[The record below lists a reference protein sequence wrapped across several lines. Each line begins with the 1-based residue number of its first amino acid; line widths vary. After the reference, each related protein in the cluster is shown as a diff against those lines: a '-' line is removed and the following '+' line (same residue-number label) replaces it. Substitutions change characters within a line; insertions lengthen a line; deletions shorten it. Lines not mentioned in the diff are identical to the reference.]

1 MPATKVLVTG
11 GAGYI
16 GSVTSK
22 LLSRSGCEVT
32 IFDNLSTGHRTLALY
47 GELVVGDLMST
58 EYIERL
64 FAERHFDAV
73 VHFAALSLVGESV
86 KIPLWYYRHNLL
98 GALNLLDAMR
108 KYDVRNIVFSSTAAT
123 YGEPEGTPIV
133 ETHPKRPISPY
144 GRSKMCI
151 EWMLE
156 DAARAIGIRYAALRY
171 FNAAG
176 ADPEGEC
183 GEWHVPESHLIPNLL
198 RAAVGLEPV
207 FRIFGSDYPTPDGTC
222 IRDYIH
228 VQDLA
233 SAHKRAIDYLLA
245 GGVSQSMNLGSAS
258 GTSVR
263 RMYDIACAITGKNI
277 PLEEYE
283 RRAGDPAVLVA
294 SRGKAE
300 KLLVWKPQFENPE
313 IMIKDAWN
321 FYEKNG
327 FAPKSR

>member
-1 MPATKVLVTG
+1 MSAVKVLVTG

-22 LLSRSGCEVT
+22 LLSRAGYEVT
-32 IFDNLSTGHRTLALY
+32 IFDNLSTGHRELARY
-47 GELVVGDLMST
+47 GELVVGDLMNA
-58 EYIERL
+58 EDVEKL
-64 FAERHFDAV
+64 FAGRNFDAV
-73 VHFAALSLVGESV
+73 VHFAALSLVGDSV

-98 GALNLLDAMR
+98 GALNLLDVMH
-108 KYDVRNIVFSSTAAT
+108 KHNVRNIVFSSTAAT

-133 ETHPKRPISPY
+133 ETHAKRPISPY

-156 DAARAIGIRYAALRY
+156 DTSRALDIRYAALRY

-198 RAAVGLEPV
+198 RTATGLEPV

-233 SAHKRAIDYLLA
+233 SAHKLAIDYLLA
-245 GGVSQSMNLGSAS
+245 GGAPQSMNLGSAT

-263 RMYDIACAITGKNI
+263 RMYDIACAVSGRKI

-300 KLLVWKPQFENPE
+300 KLLGWKPQFENPE
-313 IMIKDAWN
+313 AMIRDAWN

-327 FAPKSR
+327 FAPKIR